1 MKDKFPKKDVRKM
14 QITEQTRRTSPLP
27 RELTAVLPSALSDE
41 IIHRGISY
49 AEEIRL
55 HEDRICTVSVGD
67 RNLPLG
73 FIPNAAQMCETLQRM
88 CGGSLYAYSQTIC
101 QGYLTMAGG
110 IRVGVCGSAAI
121 EGGRVICVSAVTG
134 LIIRIP
140 HRVRVSVTPLTEAL
154 FRHRSA
160 RGMLIYGRPASGKT
174 TVLRALAEAAASSP
188 YSLRTVAVDTR
199 EELCYGLGGSDL
211 LLDILIGYPRDLGIE
226 IAVRSLGA
234 QLVILDEIGSPADA
248 EAILNAANCGVP
260 IVASAHADSLSEV
273 LLRPA
278 IRRLHEARVFSRYA
292 GLTRDTDGISFRI
305 SEASDKIE

>member
-1 MKDKFPKKDVRKM
+1 M
-14 QITEQTRRTSPLP
+14 QITEQARRFSPLP

-41 IIHRGISY
+41 IERHGISY

-55 HEDRICTVSVGD
+55 HEDRVCTVSVGD

-73 FIPNAAQMCETLQRM
+73 FIPNAAQMRETLQRM

-110 IRVGVCGSAAI
+110 IRVGVCGTAAT
-121 EGGRVICVSAVTG
+121 EGGRVIGVSAVTG

-140 HRVRVSVTPLTEAL
+140 HRVRVSVVPLTEKL

-174 TVLRALAEAAASSP
+174 TVLRSIAETAASSP

-211 LLDILIGYPRDLGIE
+211 LLDVLIGYPRDAGIE

-248 EAILNAANCGVP
+248 ETILNAANCGVP
-260 IVASAHADSLSEV
+260 IVASTHADSLSEL

-278 IRRLHEARVFSRYA
+278 IRQLHEARVFSHYA
-292 GLTRDTDGISFRI
+292 GLTRDADGISFRV